1 MATTF
6 DLAPELNAALK
17 EIAAAERRSV
27 TQTII
32 IALEEYVH
40 RHHHSARVDALAGR
54 IADEDAELLR
64 RLA

>member
-6 DLAPELNAALK
+6 DLAPELKRAIEK
-17 EIAAAERRSV
+17 IAKTERRSV

-40 RHHHSARVDALAGR
+40 RHEHSARVDA
-54 IADEDAELLR
+54 IADRIVNEDAELLR

>member
-6 DLAPELNAALK
+6 DLPRELKVAVEK
-17 EIAAAERRSV
+17 IAKAERRSV

-32 IALEEYVH
+32 VALEEYVQ
-40 RHHHSARVDALAGR
+40 RHERTARVDALASR
-54 IADEDAELLR
+54 VVDEDAELLR